1 MMNPLMKLIGFTATL
16 VLLAIIPVYAL
27 KEPSFQG
34 AIMTDMRTDSIVAA
48 ADMYAENCVVC
59 HGASGEGIGTIP
71 VLDSEAL
78 RTIPA
83 EELHKIISRGVDNTQ
98 MAAWNVDEGGIFT
111 YQQISDLVTMVL
123 NVDWNFVEARVMT
136 LGLMPPQVAT
146 LEITDDMLATI
157 SSLEGGETLAAGITV
172 YAENCAACHAANG
185 GGTTIA
191 PALNTDDLRAKP
203 NEDLLATIN
212 NGVSGSLM
220 ASWKDTLSVEQIDAV
235 IAFLERWPEVESSG
249 VAFPEIA
256 VPAFESSP
264 ELVPAGDKLF
274 HIACKSCHG
283 VDGYGSPMAPSL
295 NNPTFLA
302 DTPDAAIYQIIY
314 GGVPDTLMPT
324 WGVRL
329 SDEEIRSLVAFIRSL
344 ETSTTP
350 ILQP

>member
-1 MMNPLMKLIGFTATL
+1 MNPLMKFLGITATL
-16 VLLAIIPVYAL
+16 VLLAIIPIYAL
-27 KEPSFQG
+27 NEASFQS
-34 AIMTDMRTDSIVAA
+34 AIMTDMETESIVAA
-48 ADMYAENCVVC
+48 ADLFAENCVVC
-59 HGASGEGIGTIP
+59 HGAAGEGIGTIP
-71 VLDSEAL
+71 ALDSEAL
-78 RTIPA
+78 RTMP
-83 EELHKIISRGVDNTQ
+83 EEDLHKLISRGVDNTQ
-98 MAAWNVDEGGIFT
+98 MAAWNVDESGIFT
-111 YQQISDLVTMVL
+111 YQQISDLVTMIL
-123 NVDWNFVEARVMT
+123 TVDWSFVEARVMT
-136 LGLMPPQVAT
+136 LGLMPPQVVT
-146 LEITDDMLATI
+146 LEITDEMLATI
-157 SSLEGGETLAAGITV
+157 GSLEGGETLAAGIMV

-191 PALNTDDLRAKP
+191 PALNTDALRAQP
-203 NEDLLATIN
+203 TEDLLAKIN
-212 NGVSGSLM
+212 NGISGTLM

-235 IAFLERWPEVESSG
+235 IAFLQRWPEVESSG
-249 VAFPEIA
+249 VEFPEIV
-256 VPAFESSP
+256 VPEFESSP
-264 ELVPAGDKLF
+264 ELVAAGDKLF

-283 VDGYGSPMAPSL
+283 VDGYGTAMAPSL